1 VGLLRCCENARTEI
15 TDLTDDTLQT
25 ISDPGRSEAELMDAI
40 ARLGAVTE
48 PPAFWIA
55 LANSAAHSAIQRRHY
70 VLQLLR
76 RHVAP
81 GMTLSQLAQLLDEPV
96 WLHREDIEVIEDL
109 GGTIPVRMRDGDTV
123 FRLRVAPGPALPDFR
138 DVYIRVA
145 GKVGAD
151 QLYALLRDKA
161 GDQATGLAGILEIGF
176 SPPP

>member
-1 VGLLRCCENARTEI
+1 
-15 TDLTDDTLQT
+15 
-25 ISDPGRSEAELMDAI
+25 
-40 ARLGAVTE
+40 
-48 PPAFWIA
+48 
-55 LANSAAHSAIQRRHY
+55 
-70 VLQLLR
+70 
-76 RHVAP
+76 
-81 GMTLSQLAQLLDEPV
+81 V